1 MILSDPHILT
11 FAIEDISAN
20 KETIEKKDEPCF
32 KNDFPLLPRNDVES
46 VGTYPFLV
54 CLADN
59 VCAPVKWI
67 AHQT

>member
-11 FAIEDISAN
+11 FAIEDISVN

-54 CLADN
+54 CLTDN